1 MSNGPRPVRLLLA
14 GATGLVGGA
23 LLRQA
28 IVDPRVG
35 LVVAPTRRPLPPAD
49 KLENPIVDFE
59 RLPADA
65 AWWIVDAAISTL
77 GTTIKK
83 AGSKDAFRRVDHDY
97 VRDVA
102 RLARAHGA
110 RAFALTSATG
120 ADATSRIFYNRV
132 KGETERSLDGC
143 GYPSLTIVRP
153 GVIGGERAESRP
165 VEYAAIQLLRVLGPL
180 LPRQLRLSPAAHVAH
195 ALLEAAIAAA
205 PGRHLVTAAEL
216 A

>member
-1 MSNGPRPVRLLLA
+1 MPDAPRRVRVLLA
-14 GATGLVGGA
+14 GATGLVGGV

-28 IVDPRVG
+28 LADPRVR

-49 KLENPIVDFE
+49 RLENPIVDFE
-59 RLPADA
+59 QLPADA
-65 AWWIVDAAISTL
+65 AWWTVDAAISTL
-77 GTTIKK
+77 GTTIRK

-97 VRDVA
+97 VLSVA

-120 ADATSRIFYNRV
+120 ADESSRFFYNRV
-132 KGETERSLDGC
+132 KGETEQSLDGC
-143 GYPSLTIVRP
+143 DYPSLTIVRP

-165 VEYAAIQLLRVLGPL
+165 VEHAAIQLLRVLGPV
-180 LPRQLRLSPAAHVAH
+180 LPRQLRISPAAHIAH
-195 ALLEAAIAAA
+195 ALLEAAITAV
-205 PGRHLVTAAEL
+205 PGRHLVTAAAL